1 MTHPQAKALAGGEGR
16 RWPCVH
22 GADCDGAG
30 LDCGP
35 DFTRQYTKRAAPK
48 SASEMS
54 EIRARAWA
62 TRRAMYGERGHR
74 GSYSR

>member
-1 MTHPQAKALAGGEGR
+1 MGR
-16 RWPCVH
+16 PCIH
-22 GADCDGAG
+22 GPDCDGRD

-35 DFTRQYTKRAAPK
+35 DFSRQYTKRAAPK
-48 SASEMS
+48 SAEEIA

-62 TRRAMYGERGHR
+62 TRRAKYGPNGHD